1 MVKSLYFLKSIG
13 FIIKIM
19 KANSA
24 IKPDLKSV
32 VTFVAKGE
40 IEKNSKIGRILN
52 MPKAYITRLFSI
64 LSDLLWR
71 YPRILTY

>member
-1 MVKSLYFLKSIG
+1 MMLNNAVKSLYFLKSRG

-24 IKPDLKSV
+24 TKLDRKRF

-40 IEKNSKIGRILN
+40 MAKNSKNGKILN
-52 MPKAYITRLFSI
+52 IRKAYITRVFSI
-64 LSDLLWR
+64 PGDLM
-71 YPRILTY
+71 

>member
-1 MVKSLYFLKSIG
+1 MMLNNMVKSLYFLKSMG
-13 FIIKIM
+13 FIIKII

-24 IKPDLKSV
+24 TKPDRKRF

-52 MPKAYITRLFSI
+52 IHKAYITRLF
-64 LSDLLWR
+64 
-71 YPRILTY
+71 YT

>member
-1 MVKSLYFLKSIG
+1 MLNNKTKSLYLLKSIG

-24 IKPDLKSV
+24 IKLDLKSV

-40 IEKNSKIGRILN
+40 IEKNSTIGKILS
-52 MPKAYITRLFSI
+52 MSQAYITGIFLYI
-64 LSDLLWR
+64 CWL
-71 YPRILTY
+71 Y

>member
-1 MVKSLYFLKSIG
+1 
-13 FIIKIM
+13 M

-24 IKPDLKSV
+24 TKLDRKRF

-52 MPKAYITRLFSI
+52 MRKAYITRLFSI
-64 LSDLLWR
+64 LGDRS
-71 YPRILTY
+71 

>member
-1 MVKSLYFLKSIG
+1 MIV
-13 FIIKIM
+13 

-40 IEKNSKIGRILN
+40 IEKNSKIGKILN
-52 MPKAYITRLFSI
+52 MSKAYITGLFI
-64 LSDLLWR
+64 
-71 YPRILTY
+71 